1 MLLVMVICLLEGGNC
16 GRWLMFG
23 GYQDVEGGPDTTP
36 LDSVELVTLDQES
49 EEIINFFKGS

>member
-1 MLLVMVICLLEGGNC
+1 MPLVMVLCLLEGGNC

-49 EEIINFFKGS
+49 KETVSF